1 MEFCEKC
8 GARMTSTKEGYVCPR
23 CGISKFAKPEVRIMK
38 EKETDKSSIY
48 VLGESTT
55 DHSKISR
62 RCPNCGNKEA
72 FYWFSGVAG
81 EHAGIRQE
89 RTVQHFKCT
98 KCGHSWVAGS

>member
-1 MEFCEKC
+1 
-8 GARMTSTKEGYVCPR
+8 MTSTKEGYVCPR
-23 CGISKFAKPEVRIMK
+23 CGISKFAKPEVRMIK

-48 VLGESTT
+48 VSGESTT

-62 RCPNCGNKEA
+62 RCPSCGNKEA
-72 FYWFSGVAG
+72 FYWFSDVAG